1 MELLQASLYLFAG
14 MFITNVAVNLVV
26 MAADT
31 MKLRI
36 VSRKGF

>member
-14 MFITNVAVNLVV
+14 MFIVNISVNLAL

-31 MKLRI
+31 MKIRL
-36 VSRKGF
+36 VSRKGL